1 MHIQQINSMLS
12 EVKEMLVNFD
22 LSQLS
27 EMHTT
32 PSQHHDDKIAAARTR
47 LQQLYDKLTAGRS
60 DANKVQSH
68 GAKR

>member
-22 LSQLS
+22 LSQLA

-32 PSQHHDDKIAAARTR
+32 PSQHHGDKMAAAKYR
-47 LQQLYDKLTAGRS
+47 LQRLYDKLTAGRS
-60 DANKVQSH
+60 DANTVQAH

>member
-12 EVKEMLVNFD
+12 EVKEKLVSFD

-27 EMHTT
+27 EMQTT
-32 PSQHHDDKIAAARTR
+32 PSQHHDDKMAAAKYR

-60 DANKVQSH
+60 EANMVQAH

>member
-12 EVKEMLVNFD
+12 EVREKLVSID
-22 LSQLS
+22 LGELS
-27 EMHTT
+27 EMNKT
-32 PSQHHDDKIAAARTR
+32 PSQHHGDKMAAAKYR

-60 DANKVQSH
+60 DANKVQAH